1 MPPMKSLASVLFACA
16 LLAGCQNESKLD
28 QGGAATGTGSLE
40 ERVKKLEAD
49 NQKYHDELEW
59 LGGIYKQQRAQQE
72 QQEANEPAL
81 DATFAVDI
89 TPDVKSGQVEGP
101 ANACVTLVEAW
112 DFA

>member
-1 MPPMKSLASVLFACA
+1 MKSLACVLFAGA

-28 QGGAATGTGSLE
+28 QGGAATGNGSLE
-40 ERVKKLEAD
+40 DRVKKLEAD

-59 LGGIYKQQRAQQE
+59 LAGIYKQQRAQQE

-89 TPDVKSGQVEGP
+89 TPDVKTGQVEGP